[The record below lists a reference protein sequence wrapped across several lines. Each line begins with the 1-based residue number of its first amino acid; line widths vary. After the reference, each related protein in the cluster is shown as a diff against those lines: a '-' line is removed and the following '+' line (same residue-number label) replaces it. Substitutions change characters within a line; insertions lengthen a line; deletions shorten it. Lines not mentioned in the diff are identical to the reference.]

1 MRTMFRRLHV
11 PVSWLGAPA
20 LLLNAVYAPLAGA
33 QQSPLPEASRT
44 APPLPSLPPTPQ
56 TAVQSAQGQVSDP
69 PPPGTAPLP
78 PAVPPSE
85 SADLTVPALTET
97 EIRDA
102 DRLDGL
108 SIPTPGELLVALE
121 KCAKV
126 DWASRYRPPSATSFR
141 NRPQMA
147 LNLGA
152 LIADGYVAVQAQDAQ
167 QVKNIGRDVVAL
179 AKPLGVQQEIL
190 NRGKSLSDFAAAGN
204 WDALR
209 EELEATQNEAKLA
222 LWENKDPDL
231 ITLVSVGGW
240 LRGAEALT
248 AFLSEKYSKSGAL
261 LLRQPGI
268 AAFLGRRL
276 DQLPDQ
282 LRQDPLVRKLR
293 TTLAEV
299 SKDLGF
305 PATAVPSAEK
315 VRELHLKLADAL
327 REIARKDLK

>member
-1 MRTMFRRLHV
+1 MRPMFRRLHV
-11 PVSWLGAPA
+11 PVSWLGVPA
-20 LLLNAVYAPLAGA
+20 LLLNAMYSPSVGA
-33 QQSPLPEASRT
+33 QESPQKTAQSPLGQASDST
-44 APPLPSLPPTPQ
+44 VPST
-56 TAVQSAQGQVSDP
+56 T
-69 PPPGTAPLP
+69 PLP
-78 PAVPPSE
+78 PAVPQPPPE
-85 SADLTVPALTET
+85 PALTET

-126 DWASRYRPPSATSFR
+126 DWASRYRPPSATTFR

-190 NRGKSLSDFAAAGN
+190 NRGKSLSDFAVAGN

-248 AFLSEKYSKSGAL
+248 AFLSEKYSKPGAM

-268 AAFLGRRL
+268 AALLERRL
-276 DQLPDQ
+276 DQLPDK
-282 LRQDPLVRKLR
+282 LRQDPLIKKLR
-293 TTLAEV
+293 ATLGEV

-305 PATAVPSAEK
+305 PPSVVPSPEK
-315 VRELHLKLADAL
+315 VRELHLKLAEAL